1 MNSSSIIIIVR
12 KEKLAE
18 TTSSCD
24 SDTTV
29 VMAID
34 IPPLFERKN
43 KSHNKS
49 QSPRTSTH

>member
-1 MNSSSIIIIVR
+1 MNSSSINYIKKR
-12 KEKLAE
+12 KELAE

-24 SDTTV
+24 SDSTV